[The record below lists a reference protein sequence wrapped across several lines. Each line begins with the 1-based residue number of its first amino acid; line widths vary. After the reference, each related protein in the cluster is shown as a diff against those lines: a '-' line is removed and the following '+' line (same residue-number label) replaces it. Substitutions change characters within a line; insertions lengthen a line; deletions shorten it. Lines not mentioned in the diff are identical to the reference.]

1 MYKLCDP
8 GTGIGGSRSDITTY
22 SEEDVYKP
30 RQGVD
35 GVKGL
40 EPQIWFWP
48 PKSDG
53 LQPKSACIMQLSRV
67 AAHRFHVRLGGTGF
81 LHFTPD
87 GNYVT
92 VASGKHLV
100 VKVGQS

>member
-1 MYKLCDP
+1 
-8 GTGIGGSRSDITTY
+8 
-22 SEEDVYKP
+22 
-30 RQGVD
+30 
-35 GVKGL
+35 
-40 EPQIWFWP
+40 
-48 PKSDG
+48 
-53 LQPKSACIMQLSRV
+53 MQLSRV